1 MNKGINHRGKFS
13 TAIFVLFFTLFSLFS
28 PLTTL
33 NTYAIPNNSNNSSNS
48 SENSSSETT
57 DSENNDSD
65 ETESEK
71 AETQSQNQNQN
82 QNQTNTSNNSDGTTN
97 SENPDSEKQNE
108 LSCSE
113 QIGILSFIIC
123 PTTGLLAKGID
134 ALYSTIENFL
144 VIKPITSDNKS
155 PIYIIWSYVRNIA
168 NILFIVFL
176 LLIVYSQVTG
186 LGFSNYNIKKMLPK
200 LIIAAILV
208 NFSYLICQVLVDVSN
223 IIGNALKSFLEGI
236 ATTAIQ
242 SQHPEAKLDEP
253 LNLYDIFLAIA
264 GGTSLTILGGV
275 GIATAV
281 AASGGLLSALFTL
294 IPIVLAGFIAVVIGL
309 ITISLRQ
316 AVVILL
322 TITSPLI
329 FALYVLPN
337 THKYYLKWKSIF
349 AQMLVFFPAFS
360 FLFGVSK
367 VLGYLFIFS
376 SETPFGVII
385 GIAVQVLPIMFAV
398 KMLSMSKSVL
408 GDVNQALSGVSG
420 KLNNAVSKEFSTAAE
435 LARANYQKRALEG
448 KGGALRP
455 DMTISRIAMQ
465 NQAFREHRKKR
476 NEEDKDLLL
485 TEQLLARQNNTPI
498 IGYHKNGKPIYSKA
512 DPIKK
517 NSEMLDEYRH
527 RELKY
532 RTENA
537 GKRVENF
544 MSNMGDYIDKYNYQN
559 RELKDLAK
567 RQTQNFLEQKTVDR
581 ESHNNDVASDKF
593 YLNKMKEINEK
604 YIDSHSENSA
614 KRFNL
619 TEAEITKNDK
629 EYQKYIVRAAGTS
642 AWDYDPALNI
652 KNPKHVIDAIDSVL
666 GDISVDYDREYQA
679 SLNRRTTYYSRIHS
693 GVLNNDF
700 KKAINDADFERVIAT
715 MRVMATRG
723 DYDKVLEGI
732 IDLSDNGKIIAGTEN
747 ANVLF
752 KELMAFKDADP
763 VLGRFGKFGNI
774 ETAAWST
781 GKRQDNRITFEQFAT
796 GKLKDLDGEEKTT
809 KFNLAQALKGTSLVK
824 AERTV
829 FGEINNVSQ
838 KYGVD
843 LFDATLSNVSS
854 AALNF
859 HSGGDQMYSLINMM
873 TGLDA
878 ADWNNADTRDD
889 KILELTQDPK
899 KSSILETGLKKATTF
914 LSKQKAANI
923 ISMKSDVFN
932 GIMQLF
938 TAKSFKDLTAD
949 ESEVPTDP
957 IEKQRYYEEKLAE
970 AKNAAKEIFV
980 KQIESSDARNVIL
993 SSQKSGAIAQMDNNV
1008 RALVFSD
1015 EHGNLAEKI
1024 KTMKNSEEGRLEQD
1038 AKKYNHKKSSK

>member
-33 NTYAIPNNSNNSSNS
+33 NTYAAPNNSSNS
-48 SENSSSETT
+48 TENSSETKEVEDD
-57 DSENNDSD
+57 DSSH
-65 ETESEK
+65 ETEQAK
-71 AETQSQNQNQN
+71 TQNQN
-82 QNQTNTSNNSDGTTN
+82 SGTTTTETTSPENAN
-97 SENPDSEKQNE
+97 SENQND

-113 QIGILSFIIC
+113 QIGILSFIVC

-134 ALYSTIENFL
+134 ALYSTIETFL

-155 PIYIIWSYVRNIA
+155 PIYIIWSYIRNVA
-168 NILFIVFL
+168 NILFIIFL

-242 SQHPEAKLDEP
+242 NQHPEAKLDEP
-253 LNLYDIFLAIA
+253 LNIYDIFLAIA

-281 AASGGLLSALFTL
+281 AASGGLLSILFTL
-294 IPIVLAGFIAVVIGL
+294 IPIVFAGFIAVVVGL

-322 TITSPLI
+322 TITSPII

-349 AQMLVFFPAFS
+349 AQMLVFFPTFS

-385 GIAVQVLPIMFAV
+385 GIAVQVLPIMFAI
-398 KMLSMSKSVL
+398 KMLNMSKSVL

-420 KLNNAVSKEFSTAAE
+420 KLNKTVSKEFSTAAE

-448 KGGALRP
+448 KGGPLRP
-455 DMTISRIAMQ
+455 DMTINRIYMQ
-465 NQAFREHRKKR
+465 NQAFRAHRKKR
-476 NEEDKDLLL
+476 AEEDQGLLID
-485 TEQLLARQNNTPI
+485 EQILARQNNTPI

-537 GKRVENF
+537 GKRVENL
-544 MSNMGDYIDKYNYQN
+544 MSNMGDYIDKYDYQN
-559 RELKDLAK
+559 RELKNLAK
-567 RQTQNFLEQKTVDR
+567 RQTENFLEQKTVDH
-581 ESHNNDVASDKF
+581 EIHNNDVASDKF

-619 TEAEITKNDK
+619 TETEIAKNDK

-715 MRVMATRG
+715 MRVMAARG

-732 IDLSDNGKIIAGTEN
+732 IQLSDGGNIIAGTEN

-796 GKLKDLDGEEKTT
+796 GKLKDLNGEEKTT
-809 KFNLAQALKGTSLVK
+809 KFNLTQALKGTSLIK

-859 HSGGDQMYSLINMM
+859 QSGGDQMYSLINMI

-889 KILELTQDPK
+889 QVFELTQDPK
-899 KSSILETGLKKATTF
+899 KSSILETGLKKAITF

-949 ESEVPTDP
+949 ESEIPTNP
-957 IEKQRYYEEKLAE
+957 IEKQKYYEAKLAE
-970 AKNAAKEIFV
+970 AKNAAKEIFI

-1024 KTMKNSEEGRLEQD
+1024 KTMKNREEGRLEQD

>member
-1 MNKGINHRGKFS
+1 MLIELFFMNKGINHRGKFS

-28 PLTTL
+28 PLTSL
-33 NTYAIPNNSNNSSNS
+33 NTYAAPDNSSNS
-48 SENSSSETT
+48 SENSSETKEVEDD
-57 DSENNDSD
+57 DSSH
-65 ETESEK
+65 ETEQAK
-71 AETQSQNQNQN
+71 TQNQN
-82 QNQTNTSNNSDGTTN
+82 SGTTTTETTSPENAN
-97 SENPDSEKQNE
+97 SENQNE

-113 QIGILSFIIC
+113 QIGILSFIVC

-134 ALYSTIENFL
+134 ALYSTIETFL

-155 PIYIIWSYVRNIA
+155 PIYIIWSYIRNVA
-168 NILFIVFL
+168 NILFIIFL

-242 SQHPEAKLDEP
+242 NQHPEAKLDEP
-253 LNLYDIFLAIA
+253 LNIYDIFLAIA

-281 AASGGLLSALFTL
+281 AASGGLLSILFTL
-294 IPIVLAGFIAVVIGL
+294 IPIVFAGFIAVVVGL

-322 TITSPLI
+322 TITSPII

-420 KLNNAVSKEFSTAAE
+420 KLNKTVSKEFSTAAE

-448 KGGALRP
+448 KGGPLRP
-455 DMTISRIAMQ
+455 DMTINRIYMQ
-465 NQAFREHRKKR
+465 NQAFRAHRKKR
-476 NEEDKDLLL
+476 AEEDQGLLID
-485 TEQLLARQNNTPI
+485 EQILARQNNTPI

-537 GKRVENF
+537 GKRVENL
-544 MSNMGDYIDKYNYQN
+544 MSNMGDYIDKYDYQN
-559 RELKDLAK
+559 RELKNLAK
-567 RQTQNFLEQKTVDR
+567 RQTENFLEQKTVDH
-581 ESHNNDVASDKF
+581 EIHNNDVASDKF

-619 TEAEITKNDK
+619 TEDEIAKNDK

-715 MRVMATRG
+715 MRVMAARG

-732 IDLSDNGKIIAGTEN
+732 IQLSDGGNIIAGTEN

-796 GKLKDLDGEEKTT
+796 GKLKDLNGEEKTT
-809 KFNLAQALKGTSLVK
+809 KFNLIQALKGTSLIK

-859 HSGGDQMYSLINMM
+859 QSGGDQMYSLINMI

-889 KILELTQDPK
+889 KVFELTQDPK
-899 KSSILETGLKKATTF
+899 KSSILETGLKKAITF

-949 ESEVPTDP
+949 ESEIPTNP
-957 IEKQRYYEEKLAE
+957 IEKQKYYEAKLAE
-970 AKNAAKEIFV
+970 AKNAAKEIFI

-1024 KTMKNSEEGRLEQD
+1024 KTMKNREEGRLEQD

>member
-1 MNKGINHRGKFS
+1 MNKGTNHRGKFS

-33 NTYAIPNNSNNSSNS
+33 NTYAAPNNSSNS
-48 SENSSSETT
+48 TENSSETKEVEDD
-57 DSENNDSD
+57 DSSH
-65 ETESEK
+65 ETEQAK
-71 AETQSQNQNQN
+71 TQNQN
-82 QNQTNTSNNSDGTTN
+82 SGTTTTETTSPENAN
-97 SENPDSEKQNE
+97 SENQND

-113 QIGILSFIIC
+113 QIGILSFIVC

-134 ALYSTIENFL
+134 ALYSTIETFL

-155 PIYIIWSYVRNIA
+155 PIYIIWSYIRNVA
-168 NILFIVFL
+168 NILFIIFL

-242 SQHPEAKLDEP
+242 NQHPEAKLDEP
-253 LNLYDIFLAIA
+253 LNIYDIFLAIA

-281 AASGGLLSALFTL
+281 AASGGLLSILFTL
-294 IPIVLAGFIAVVIGL
+294 IPIVFAGFIAVVVGL

-322 TITSPLI
+322 TITSPII

-408 GDVNQALSGVSG
+408 GDVNQALSGISG
-420 KLNNAVSKEFSTAAE
+420 KLNGAVSKEFSTAAS

-448 KGGALRP
+448 KGGPLRP
-455 DMTISRIAMQ
+455 DMTINRIYMQ
-465 NQAFREHRKKR
+465 NQTFREHRKKR
-476 NEEDKDLLL
+476 AEEDQGLLID
-485 TEQLLARQNNTPI
+485 EQILARQNNTPI

-537 GKRVENF
+537 NKRVNNL
-544 MSNMGDYIDKYNYQN
+544 MSNMGDYIDKYDYQN
-559 RELKDLAK
+559 KELKNLAK
-567 RQTQNFLEQKTVDR
+567 RQTENFLEQKTVDH
-581 ESHNNDVASDKF
+581 EIHNNDVASDKF

-619 TEAEITKNDK
+619 TEAEIAKNDK
-629 EYQKYIVRAAGTS
+629 EFQKYIVRAAGTS

-715 MRVMATRG
+715 MRVMAARG

-796 GKLKDLDGEEKTT
+796 GKLKDLNGEEKTT
-809 KFNLAQALKGTSLVK
+809 KFNLAQALKGTSLIK

-859 HSGGDQMYSLINMM
+859 QSGGDQMYSLINLI

-889 KILELTQDPK
+889 KVLELTQDPNK
-899 KSSILETGLKKATTF
+899 RDRLDSSLKKATTF

-949 ESEVPTDP
+949 ESEIPTDP
-957 IEKQRYYEEKLAE
+957 IEKQKYYEAKLAE
-970 AKNAAKEIFV
+970 AKDAAKETFI

-1024 KTMKNSEEGRLEQD
+1024 KTMKNREEGRLEQD

>member
-1 MNKGINHRGKFS
+1 MNKGTNHRGKFS

-28 PLTTL
+28 PLTSL
-33 NTYAIPNNSNNSSNS
+33 NAYAAPDNSSNS
-48 SENSSSETT
+48 TENSS
-57 DSENNDSD
+57 
-65 ETESEK
+65 ETEKVEDDDSIH
-71 AETQSQNQNQN
+71 ETEQTKTQNQNSGTTTTETTSPENANSDN
-82 QNQTNTSNNSDGTTN
+82 QND
-97 SENPDSEKQNE
+97 

-113 QIGILSFIIC
+113 QIGILSFIVC

-134 ALYSTIENFL
+134 ALYSTIETFL

-155 PIYIIWSYVRNIA
+155 PIYIIWSYIRNVA
-168 NILFIVFL
+168 NILFIIFL

-242 SQHPEAKLDEP
+242 NQHPEAKLDEP
-253 LNLYDIFLAIA
+253 LNIYDIFLAIA

-281 AASGGLLSALFTL
+281 AASGGLLSILFTL
-294 IPIVLAGFIAVVIGL
+294 IPIVFAGFIAVVVGL

-322 TITSPLI
+322 TITSPII

-420 KLNNAVSKEFSTAAE
+420 KLNKTVSKEFSTAAE

-448 KGGALRP
+448 KGGPLRP
-455 DMTISRIAMQ
+455 DMTINRIYMQ
-465 NQAFREHRKKR
+465 NQAFRAHRKKR
-476 NEEDKDLLL
+476 AEEDQGLLID
-485 TEQLLARQNNTPI
+485 EQILARQNNTPI

-537 GKRVENF
+537 DKRVNNF
-544 MSNMGDYIDKYNYQN
+544 MSNMGDYIDKYDYQN
-559 RELKDLAK
+559 RELKNLAK
-567 RQTQNFLEQKTVDR
+567 RQTENFLEQKTVDH
-581 ESHNNDVASDKF
+581 EIHNNDVASDKF

-619 TEAEITKNDK
+619 TEAEIAKNDK
-629 EYQKYIVRAAGTS
+629 EFQKYIVRAAGTS

-715 MRVMATRG
+715 MRVMAARG

-732 IDLSDNGKIIAGTEN
+732 IQLSDGGNIIAGTEN

-796 GKLKDLDGEEKTT
+796 GKLKDLNGEEKTT
-809 KFNLAQALKGTSLVK
+809 KFNLIQALKGTSLIK

-859 HSGGDQMYSLINMM
+859 QSGGDQMYSLINMI

-889 KILELTQDPK
+889 KVFELTQDPK
-899 KSSILETGLKKATTF
+899 KSSILETGLKKAITV

-949 ESEVPTDP
+949 ESEIPTNP
-957 IEKQRYYEEKLAE
+957 IEKQKYYEAKLAE
-970 AKNAAKEIFV
+970 AKNAAKEIFI

-1024 KTMKNSEEGRLEQD
+1024 KTMKNREEGRLEQD

>member
-48 SENSSSETT
+48 SENSSETKEVEDD
-57 DSENNDSD
+57 DSSH
-65 ETESEK
+65 ETEQAK
-71 AETQSQNQNQN
+71 TQNQN
-82 QNQTNTSNNSDGTTN
+82 SGTTTTETTSPENAN
-97 SENPDSEKQNE
+97 SENQNE

-113 QIGILSFIIC
+113 QIGILSFIVC

-134 ALYSTIENFL
+134 ALYSTIETFL

-155 PIYIIWSYVRNIA
+155 PIYIIWSYIRNVA
-168 NILFIVFL
+168 NILFIIFL

-242 SQHPEAKLDEP
+242 NQHPEAKLDEP
-253 LNLYDIFLAIA
+253 LNIYDIFLAIA

-281 AASGGLLSALFTL
+281 AASGGLLSILFTL
-294 IPIVLAGFIAVVIGL
+294 IPIVFAGFIAVVVGL

-322 TITSPLI
+322 TITSPII

-385 GIAVQVLPIMFAV
+385 GIAVQVLPIMFAI
-398 KMLSMSKSVL
+398 KMLNMSKSVL

-420 KLNNAVSKEFSTAAE
+420 KLNKTVSKEFSTAAE

-448 KGGALRP
+448 KGGPLRP
-455 DMTISRIAMQ
+455 DMTINRIYMQ
-465 NQAFREHRKKR
+465 NQAFRAHRKKR
-476 NEEDKDLLL
+476 AEEDQGLLID
-485 TEQLLARQNNTPI
+485 EQILARQNNTPI

-537 GKRVENF
+537 GKRVENL
-544 MSNMGDYIDKYNYQN
+544 MSNMGDYIDKYDYQN
-559 RELKDLAK
+559 RELKNLAK
-567 RQTQNFLEQKTVDR
+567 RQTENFLEQKTVDH
-581 ESHNNDVASDKF
+581 EIHNNDVASDKF

-619 TEAEITKNDK
+619 TEDEIAKNDK

-652 KNPKHVIDAIDSVL
+652 KNPKHVIDAIDNVL

-715 MRVMATRG
+715 MRVMAARG

-796 GKLKDLDGEEKTT
+796 GKLKDLNGEEKTT
-809 KFNLAQALKGTSLVK
+809 KFNLIQALKGTSLIK

-859 HSGGDQMYSLINMM
+859 QSGGDQMYSLINMI

-889 KILELTQDPK
+889 KVLELTQDPK
-899 KSSILETGLKKATTF
+899 KSSILETGLKKAITF

-949 ESEVPTDP
+949 ESEIPTNP
-957 IEKQRYYEEKLAE
+957 IEKQKYYEEKLAE
-970 AKNAAKEIFV
+970 AKDAAKEIFI

-1024 KTMKNSEEGRLEQD
+1024 KTMKNREEGRLEQD

>member
-28 PLTTL
+28 PLTSL
-33 NTYAIPNNSNNSSNS
+33 NTYAAPDNSSNS
-48 SENSSSETT
+48 SENSSETKEVEDD
-57 DSENNDSD
+57 DSSH
-65 ETESEK
+65 ETEQAK
-71 AETQSQNQNQN
+71 TQNQN
-82 QNQTNTSNNSDGTTN
+82 SGTTTTETTSPENAN
-97 SENPDSEKQNE
+97 SENQND

-113 QIGILSFIIC
+113 QIGILSFIVC

-134 ALYSTIENFL
+134 ALYSTIETFL

-155 PIYIIWSYVRNIA
+155 PIYIIWSYIRNVA
-168 NILFIVFL
+168 NILFIIFL

-242 SQHPEAKLDEP
+242 NQHPEAKLDEP

-281 AASGGLLSALFTL
+281 AASGGLLSILFTL
-294 IPIVLAGFIAVVIGL
+294 IPIIFAGFIAVVVGL

-322 TITSPLI
+322 TITSPII
-329 FALYVLPN
+329 FALYILPN

-385 GIAVQVLPIMFAV
+385 GIAVQVLPIMFAI
-398 KMLSMSKSVL
+398 KMLNMSKSVL

-420 KLNNAVSKEFSTAAE
+420 KLNKTVSKEFSTAAE

-448 KGGALRP
+448 KGGPLRP
-455 DMTISRIAMQ
+455 DMTINRIYMQ
-465 NQAFREHRKKR
+465 NQAFRAHRKKR
-476 NEEDKDLLL
+476 AEEDQGLLID
-485 TEQLLARQNNTPI
+485 EQILARQNNTSI

-537 GKRVENF
+537 GKRVENL
-544 MSNMGDYIDKYNYQN
+544 MSNMGDYIDKYDYQN
-559 RELKDLAK
+559 RELKNLAK
-567 RQTQNFLEQKTVDR
+567 RQTENFLEQKTVDH
-581 ESHNNDVASDKF
+581 EIHNNDVASDKF

-619 TEAEITKNDK
+619 TEAEIAKNDK

-715 MRVMATRG
+715 MRVMAARG

-732 IDLSDNGKIIAGTEN
+732 IQLSDGGNIIAGTEN

-796 GKLKDLDGEEKTT
+796 GKLKDLNGEEKTT
-809 KFNLAQALKGTSLVK
+809 KFNLAQALKGTSLIK

-859 HSGGDQMYSLINMM
+859 QSGGDQMYSLINMI

-889 KILELTQDPK
+889 KVLELTQDPK
-899 KSSILETGLKKATTF
+899 KSSILETGLKKAITF

-949 ESEVPTDP
+949 ESEIPTNP
-957 IEKQRYYEEKLAE
+957 IEKQKYYEEKLAE
-970 AKNAAKEIFV
+970 AKDAAKEIFI

-1024 KTMKNSEEGRLEQD
+1024 KTMKNREEGRLEQD